1 MIKFL
6 ILNVMLCSIMTA
18 QTTIKIYNQ
27 GRALVQEERQKKFSQ
42 EGKQKL
48 IISNI
53 PRAAEPSSINIFSD
67 EMEIISKEYLY
78 QPISIASLLNANIGE
93 EIELVKYGEDGS
105 ISFST
110 KGNLISN
117 IGAPVFEIDGKIVV
131 NPPYSYRF
139 PDIPDGIT
147 DYPYLSCVIDNSKKQ
162 TKYNLAYITK
172 GIDWHAEYNL
182 YLTPDNSSEIEGWY
196 SIHNDNEIT
205 YEDAEISLISGS
217 VNFKSSARS
226 PNFTKRRAGAM
237 GAMAASADFHSIQ
250 PETSDSEEY
259 VLFLIKEKINLTAK
273 SQIRHKFVTENK
285 LPYNTIYHISHS
297 LSRYRRNTPTQ
308 TTDIPVFVRY
318 ELIAKNIGN
327 FQIPGGIFNVYEKE
341 NGNLTYVGAGASGIV
356 EGDDKI
362 KLEIG
367 KTHDI
372 LCTFTIQGYKVSKDR
387 GKADLEAVFENRKDE
402 TVTIEWI
409 EQFSDGRWDIT
420 SSNLKFEQLDAYRAL
435 FKVEVPAKSKKEIH
449 FTAQIEKE

>member
-6 ILNVMLCSIMTA
+6 ILNVMLSSIMTA

-53 PRAAEPSSINIFSD
+53 PRAADPSSINIFSD

-78 QPISIASLLNANIGE
+78 QPISIASLLNSNIGK

-196 SIHNDNEIT
+196 SCLL
-205 YEDAEISLISGS
+205 Y
-217 VNFKSSARS
+217 
-226 PNFTKRRAGAM
+226 
-237 GAMAASADFHSIQ
+237 
-250 PETSDSEEY
+250 TSD
-259 VLFLIKEKINLTAK
+259 A
-273 SQIRHKFVTENK
+273 
-285 LPYNTIYHISHS
+285 
-297 LSRYRRNTPTQ
+297 
-308 TTDIPVFVRY
+308 
-318 ELIAKNIGN
+318 
-327 FQIPGGIFNVYEKE
+327 
-341 NGNLTYVGAGASGIV
+341 
-356 EGDDKI
+356 
-362 KLEIG
+362 
-367 KTHDI
+367 
-372 LCTFTIQGYKVSKDR
+372 
-387 GKADLEAVFENRKDE
+387 ADE
-402 TVTIEWI
+402 
-409 EQFSDGRWDIT
+409 
-420 SSNLKFEQLDAYRAL
+420 
-435 FKVEVPAKSKKEIH
+435 
-449 FTAQIEKE
+449 